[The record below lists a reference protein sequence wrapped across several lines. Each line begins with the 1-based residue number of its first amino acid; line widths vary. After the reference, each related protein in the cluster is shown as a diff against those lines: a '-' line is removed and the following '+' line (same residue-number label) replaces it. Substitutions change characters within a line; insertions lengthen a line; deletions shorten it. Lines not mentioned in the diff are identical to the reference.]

1 MRLDALLARR
11 EALGENPHEVKQLAK
26 ELSGAADAEL
36 KARER
41 ENERKKKRWE
51 FILRVLSPVLAIG
64 LTAFFLIHRDA
75 TDEKVF
81 AALAKAEADADRVL
95 DDLNAIASA
104 ACHEEL
110 EKAGELARERER
122 AREKEAARSRNL
134 TNGGTKATSKKE
146 GKVST
151 LDQTTPSPSPRAQR
165 TPYGSLTPR
174 PSSAAGDMSS
184 PRLVRKANTP
194 SFSGKKAE
202 FLSSSPRV
210 ESDASRSRVDHAEI
224 ERRTLAALEREIYES
239 TSADAEREEALAKKR
254 ADLAR
259 IEEEV
264 RASVERRRVED
275 REFSAAMVS
284 SFLLFPCGQLD

>member
-1 MRLDALLARR
+1 
-11 EALGENPHEVKQLAK
+11 
-26 ELSGAADAEL
+26 
-36 KARER
+36 
-41 ENERKKKRWE
+41 
-51 FILRVLSPVLAIG
+51 
-64 LTAFFLIHRDA
+64 
-75 TDEKVF
+75 
-81 AALAKAEADADRVL
+81 VL

-104 ACHEEL
+104 ASHEEL
-110 EKAGELARERER
+110 AQAGELARERER

-151 LDQTTPSPSPRAQR
+151 LDETTPSPSPRAER

-174 PSSAAGDMSS
+174 PSSALAGSYGS
-184 PRLVRKANTP
+184 PGRLVRKANTP
-194 SFSGKKAE
+194 CFSGKKAE

-210 ESDASRSRVDHAEI
+210 ESDASRSRIDHAEI
-224 ERRTLAALEREIYES
+224 ERRTLEALERERYES
-239 TSADAEREEALAKKR
+239 TRADAEREEALAKKR

-275 REFSAAMVS
+275 REFSAAMVRLSLFS
-284 SFLLFPCGQLD
+284 SCGQLD

>member
-1 MRLDALLARR
+1 MTT
-11 EALGENPHEVKQLAK
+11 
-26 ELSGAADAEL
+26 SC
-36 KARER
+36 
-41 ENERKKKRWE
+41 
-51 FILRVLSPVLAIG
+51 
-64 LTAFFLIHRDA
+64 FLIHRDA

-104 ACHEEL
+104 ASHEEL
-110 EKAGELARERER
+110 AQAGDVARERER

-134 TNGGTKATSKKE
+134 TNGGTKATFKKE
-146 GKVST
+146 MKVST
-151 LDQTTPSPSPRAQR
+151 LDQTTPSSSPRAQR
-165 TPYGSLTPR
+165 TTYGSLTPR
-174 PSSAAGDMSS
+174 PSSALAGSYGS
-184 PRLVRKANTP
+184 PGRLVRKANTP
-194 SFSGKKAE
+194 CFSGKKAE

-224 ERRTLAALEREIYES
+224 ERRTLEALEREKYES
-239 TSADAEREEALAKKR
+239 TRADAEREAALAKKR

-275 REFSAAMVS
+275 REFSAAMVRLFLFS
-284 SFLLFPCGQLD
+284 SCGQLD

>member
-1 MRLDALLARR
+1 MTT
-11 EALGENPHEVKQLAK
+11 
-26 ELSGAADAEL
+26 SC
-36 KARER
+36 
-41 ENERKKKRWE
+41 
-51 FILRVLSPVLAIG
+51 
-64 LTAFFLIHRDA
+64 FLIHRDA

-104 ACHEEL
+104 ASHEEL
-110 EKAGELARERER
+110 AQAGDVARERER

-134 TNGGTKATSKKE
+134 TNGGTKATFKKE
-146 GKVST
+146 MKVST
-151 LDQTTPSPSPRAQR
+151 LDQTTPSSSPRAQR

-174 PSSAAGDMSS
+174 PSSALAGSYGS
-184 PRLVRKANTP
+184 PGRLVRKANTP
-194 SFSGKKAE
+194 CFSGKKAE

-224 ERRTLAALEREIYES
+224 ERRTLAALEREKYES
-239 TSADAEREEALAKKR
+239 TRADAEREAALAKKR

-275 REFSAAMVS
+275 REFSAAMVRLFLFS
-284 SFLLFPCGQLD
+284 SCGQLD